1 MNDAKRRVM
10 RRPLEAV
17 SKPPAEMAPALATVL
32 GLLAFVA
39 ALRWFR
45 RRSTRGG

>member
-1 MNDAKRRVM
+1 VTGAKRRTI

-32 GLLAFVA
+32 GLMAFVA

-45 RRSTRGG
+45 RRSTRP